1 MTTRVL
7 HHPRIAGDAVSVLIP
22 IAEHPESDTYR
33 WLLLQMGEL
42 LGRGDQA
49 AFAETARRLVS
60 PERPDQYL
68 LESARWRARV
78 SDLLGEDPSLAED
91 LRILASSAK
100 ARLGG
105 QWFPQIW

>member
-42 LGRGDQA
+42 LGRGHQA
-49 AFAETARRLVS
+49 ALAETALRLAA
-60 PERPDQYL
+60 PARPDQHL
-68 LESARWRARV
+68 VESARWRARV
-78 SDLLGEDPSLAED
+78 SDLLIEDPTLAED
-91 LRILASSAK
+91 VRLLVLT
-100 ARLGG
+100 ARFRWAGNGAAGL
-105 QWFPQIW
+105 